1 MIKILILE
9 GGQILLKGH
18 IAEFGLILIAMIW
31 GSGFVGTQLALDGG
45 LTPLQLLTIRFFI
58 GAVLINLIF
67 FKQIK
72 ENINKEILKSGVIL
86 GFFLF
91 IAFAVQTIGILYTTP
106 TKNAFITA
114 ANVVI
119 VPFIGF
125 FVYKRKLD
133 KIGIISSIMT
143 LIGIGI
149 LSLEVDLSINIGDF
163 LTLICAFGFA
173 FHIFFTSEFAS
184 KYNPIILTGI
194 QFTVAFILSLVC
206 QIFMGEM
213 KIEAQVNGYLGAL
226 YLGIFSTTIA
236 FLLQTICQKMVDGTK
251 TAIILSTEAV
261 FGTIFSVLIL
271 KEIVTIKMLI
281 GIAIIFTSIIMAE
294 TKLSFIKKKDVY
306 VEDMCSAIVKES
318 ENEL

>member
-1 MIKILILE
+1 MF
-9 GGQILLKGH
+9 KGH
-18 IAEFGLILIAMIW
+18 IAEFGLIIIAMIW

-72 ENINKEILKSGVIL
+72 EHINKEILKSGVIL

-184 KYNPIILTGI
+184 KYNPIVLTGI

-226 YLGIFSTTIA
+226 YLGVFSTTIA

-271 KEIVTIKMLI
+271 KEIVTLKMLI

>member
-1 MIKILILE
+1 MF
-9 GGQILLKGH
+9 KGH

-149 LSLEVDLSINIGDF
+149 LSLETDFSINIGDF

-213 KIEAQVNGYLGAL
+213 KIEAQINGYLGAL
-226 YLGIFSTTIA
+226 YLGVFSTTIA

-271 KEIVTIKMLI
+271 KEIVTLKMLI

>member
-1 MIKILILE
+1 MF
-9 GGQILLKGH
+9 KGH
-18 IAEFGLILIAMIW
+18 IAEFGLIIIAMIW

-91 IAFAVQTIGILYTTP
+91 IAFAVQTVGILYTTP

-143 LIGIGI
+143 LIGIGV

-206 QIFMGEM
+206 QMFMGEM

-226 YLGIFSTTIA
+226 YLGVFSTTIA
-236 FLLQTICQKMVDGTK
+236 FLLQTICQKMVNGTK

-271 KEIVTIKMLI
+271 KEIVTVKMLI
-281 GIAIIFTSIIMAE
+281 GIAIIFTSIIMSE
-294 TKLSFIKKKDVY
+294 TKLSLTKKKDVY

>member
-1 MIKILILE
+1 MF
-9 GGQILLKGH
+9 KGH

-184 KYNPIILTGI
+184 KYNPIVLTGI

-226 YLGIFSTTIA
+226 YLGVFSTTIA

-271 KEIVTIKMLI
+271 KEIVTLKMLI